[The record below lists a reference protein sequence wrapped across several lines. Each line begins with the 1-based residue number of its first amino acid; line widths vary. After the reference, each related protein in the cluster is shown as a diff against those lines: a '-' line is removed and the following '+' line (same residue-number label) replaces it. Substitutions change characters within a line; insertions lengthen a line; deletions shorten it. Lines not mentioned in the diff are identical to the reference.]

1 MSFFRYIRS
10 ALSIKERADLDNAKA
25 DIAALNSA
33 AEKTAANI
41 DYIAMMS
48 DVDIPTVLNA
58 GTTTEEEGDW
68 NVVS

>member
-10 ALSIKERADLDNAKA
+10 TLGIKDRVDLENAKA
-25 DIAALNSA
+25 DITALNSA

-48 DVDIPTVLNA
+48 DVDIPTMSDA
-58 GTTTEEEGDW
+58 ETSTEKEGDW
-68 NVVS
+68 NVV